1 MEINAPTGKSVAAAL
16 LDIQAIKLNLEQPFT
31 WASGWKSPIYCD
43 NRLSLSYP
51 QIRTM
56 IREELSKVIQK
67 NFPETDVIA
76 GVATAGIPQGVLVAD
91 SLELPFVYVRSKPK
105 GHGMENMIE
114 GKVVAGQKVVL
125 VEDLVST
132 GGSSL
137 KAAAALKDAGV
148 EVLGMVAIFTY
159 GFDVAKSNFTEA
171 GVPLICLSS
180 YNYLLEEALQRDY
193 IKEDQLKSLHTWRS
207 DPGSWN
213 G

>member
-1 MEINAPTGKSVAAAL
+1 
-16 LDIQAIKLNLEQPFT
+16 
-31 WASGWKSPIYCD
+31 
-43 NRLSLSYP
+43 
-51 QIRTM
+51 
-56 IREELSKVIQK
+56 
-67 NFPETDVIA
+67 
-76 GVATAGIPQGVLVAD
+76 
-91 SLELPFVYVRSKPK
+91 
-105 GHGMENMIE
+105 MENMIE